1 MGLKIEKIG
10 NAIIVAQTT
19 YYYYTSEENKKNDKF
34 SMCTSDRKAINVL
47 KRQIRKDLK
56 TIKD

>member
-1 MGLKIEKIG
+1 MGLTVEKIG
-10 NAIIVAQTT
+10 NAVIVAQTT
-19 YYYYTSEENKKNDKF
+19 YYYYTSEEDRKNDKF

-56 TIKD
+56 TKKL